1 MATPG
6 PTNAAEQR
14 IFERLMYRIMRR
26 QRDSAV
32 FRQWFNLSGLD
43 AEFTRHL
50 ATFADSQ
57 LQCSESSLAA
67 CDDQCRDI

>member
-6 PTNAAEQR
+6 PTNEAEQR

-50 ATFADSQ
+50 ATFAD
-57 LQCSESSLAA
+57 
-67 CDDQCRDI
+67 